1 MPMNDTPDGD
11 VGSTGQW
18 TAADIP
24 TQIGRTFVVTGANSG
39 IGYEVTRALAA
50 HGAQVIMA
58 VRDEEKGATAAETLR
73 AEYPDATLVPRHL
86 DLADLDT
93 VRTFAASV
101 HKVDVLIN
109 NAGVMMPPRTL
120 SAQGYE
126 LQFAVNHLGHFALTA
141 LLLEKLSHGDDPRV
155 VTVTSLRHKRGR
167 LHFHD
172 LHGEHKYSRTDF
184 YAQSK
189 LANVVFGLELNR
201 RLRAGG
207 IEVSSVL
214 AHPGIVDTNLAS
226 SGPTGLTKLGAV
238 LATRLLA
245 QDAAMGALPV
255 LYAATSPD
263 VESGQLIGP
272 DARNEAKGFPT
283 VVEPLEAARDRDLAK
298 RLWDVSE
305 ELTGLHLD
313 LAAG

>member
-1 MPMNDTPDGD
+1 MNDTPDGD

-24 TQIGRTFVVTGANSG
+24 SQIGRTFVVTGANSG
-39 IGYEVTRALAA
+39 IGYETTRALAA
-50 HGAQVIMA
+50 KGAQVIMA
-58 VRDEEKGATAAETLR
+58 VRDEASGAAAAEQLR
-73 AEYPDATLVPRHL
+73 TEHPDATLVPRHL

-93 VRTFAASV
+93 VRTFAAGV
-101 HKVDVLIN
+101 GKVDVLIN

-141 LLLEKLSHGDDPRV
+141 LLLEKLAQGNDPRV
-155 VTVTSLRHKRGR
+155 VTVTSLRHKKGR
-167 LHFHD
+167 MHFDD
-172 LHGEHKYSRTDF
+172 LHGEHKYSRTGF

-189 LANVVFGLELNR
+189 LANVVFGLELHR
-201 RLRAGG
+201 RLRAAGV
-207 IEVSSVL
+207 EVASVL
-214 AHPGIVDTNLAS
+214 AHPGVVDTNLAS
-226 SGPTGLTKLGAV
+226 SGPTGLIKLGAQ
-238 LATRLLA
+238 LTTKLLA
-245 QDAAMGALPV
+245 QTPEMGALPV
-255 LYAATSPD
+255 LYAATSPAA
-263 VESGQLIGP
+263 ESGQLIGP
-272 DARNEAKGFPT
+272 DARNESKGYPT

-313 LAAG
+313 LATS

>member
-24 TQIGRTFVVTGANSG
+24 RQIGRTFVVTGANSG
-39 IGYEVTRALAA
+39 IGYETTRALAA
-50 HGAQVIMA
+50 QGAQVIMA
-58 VRDEEKGATAAETLR
+58 VRDVEKGAAAAERLR
-73 AEYPDATLVPRHL
+73 AEHPDATLVPRHL

-93 VRTFAASV
+93 VRTFAAGV
-101 HKVDVLIN
+101 AKVDILIN

-126 LQFAVNHLGHFALTA
+126 LQYAVNHLGHFALTA
-141 LLLEKLSHGDDPRV
+141 LLLEKLAQGGDSRV
-155 VTVTSLRHKRGR
+155 VTVTSLRHKKGR
-167 LHFHD
+167 MHFDD
-172 LHGEHKYSRTDF
+172 LHGEHKYSRTGY

-201 RLRAGG
+201 RLRAAG
-207 IEVSSVL
+207 IEVASVL
-214 AHPGIVDTNLAS
+214 AHPGVVDTNLAS
-226 SGPTGLTKLGAV
+226 TGPTGLTKLSAR
-238 LATRLLA
+238 LSTKLLA
-245 QDAAMGALPV
+245 QTAEMGALPI
-255 LYAATSPD
+255 LYAATNPA
-263 VESGQLIGP
+263 VESGQMIGP
-272 DARNEAKGFPT
+272 DARNESKGYPT

-298 RLWDVSE
+298 RLWEISE

-313 LAAG
+313 IAAS

>member
-18 TAADIP
+18 TTADIP
-24 TQIGRTFVVTGANSG
+24 SQTGRTFVVTGANSG

-50 HGAQVIMA
+50 KGATVIMA
-58 VRDEEKGATAAETLR
+58 VRDEEKGTAAAERLR
-73 AEYPDATLVPRHL
+73 AEHPDASVLPRLL

-93 VRTFAASV
+93 VRTFAATV
-101 HKVDVLIN
+101 TKADVLIN
-109 NAGVMMPPRTL
+109 NAGVMMPPRSL
-120 SAQGYE
+120 SVQGYE

-155 VTVTSLRHKRGR
+155 VTVTSLRHKKGR
-167 LHFHD
+167 MHFDD
-172 LHGEHKYSRTDF
+172 LHGEHKYSRADF

-201 RLRAGG
+201 RLRAAG
-207 IEVSSVL
+207 IEVASVL

-226 SGPTGLTKLGAV
+226 TGPTGLIKLGAQ
-238 LATRLLA
+238 LTTKLLA
-245 QDAAMGALPV
+245 QNAEMGALPV
-255 LYAATSPD
+255 LYAATAPE

-272 DARNEAKGFPT
+272 NARNESKGFPT